1 MVTMEDILEELVGE
15 IWDEHDDVVEDIRPL
30 PDGGFCV
37 KGDVRLDD
45 MLEFFHI
52 DKEYDVVSVGGWAQQ
67 ELGAVPQTGDRF
79 EAEGLEVTIT
89 ATEMRRVTE
98 ILVRP
103 AADEP
108 REERP

>member
-1 MVTMEDILEELVGE
+1 M
-15 IWDEHDDVVEDIRPL
+15 
-30 PDGGFCV
+30 
-37 KGDVRLDD
+37 
-45 MLEFFHI
+45 
-52 DKEYDVVSVGGWAQQ
+52 VSVGGWAHA

>member
-1 MVTMEDILEELVGE
+1 MYK
-15 IWDEHDDVVEDIRPL
+15 RQ
-30 PDGGFCV
+30 
-37 KGDVRLDD
+37 
-45 MLEFFHI
+45 
-52 DKEYDVVSVGGWAQQ
+52 EYDVVSVGGWAQQ